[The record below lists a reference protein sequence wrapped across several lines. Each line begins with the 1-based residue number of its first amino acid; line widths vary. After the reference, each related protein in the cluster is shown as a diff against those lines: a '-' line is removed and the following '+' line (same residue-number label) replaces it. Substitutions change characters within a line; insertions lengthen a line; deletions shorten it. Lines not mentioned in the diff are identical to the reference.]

1 MSPLLRK
8 PPGASRPMA
17 RRASANGLTRPGDL
31 GQAPETPAS
40 GDYADFLRHA
50 IAQQTQGMASHRI
63 GGERVWLKKA
73 GPRHSR
79 FRYQL
84 LAVIARTL
92 RLDVLTPV
100 PNLGGEAA
108 IQTESRRL
116 RALAESGLRV
126 PRVLAQSPEGLLI
139 SDLGQDGRGAIVF
152 NEKLEQ
158 AAAIGPVALLATWR
172 DGLAAI
178 AAVHARG
185 AYLSQAFS
193 RNLMLCPDG
202 VIGFIDFEDD
212 PGETL
217 SIAECQARDWL
228 SYLHSTA
235 LPLRASKP
243 EGAGEA
249 WRTLLA
255 DADPA
260 VRERIAL
267 AARRMRWLRN
277 LPKHRRWGRDTQRV
291 RAVARLLA
299 QWYPA

>member
-1 MSPLLRK
+1 MNPLRRPRSPQ
-8 PPGASRPMA
+8 A
-17 RRASANGLTRPGDL
+17 RRGPAS
-31 GQAPETPAS
+31 TPAAL
-40 GDYADFLRHA
+40 GAQPEPAPGHEDYAAFLRRMLP
-50 IAQQTQGMASHRI
+50 QQASGVAPHRI
-63 GGERVWLKKA
+63 GSERVWLKKA

-84 LAVIARTL
+84 LALIARTL
-92 RLDVLTPV
+92 RLDMLTPV

-108 IQTESRRL
+108 IATESRRL

-126 PRVLAQSPEGLLI
+126 PRVLAQVPEGLLI
-139 SDLGQDGRGAIVF
+139 SDLGQDGRPATVF
-152 NEKLEQ
+152 NERLEQ
-158 AAAIGPVALLATWR
+158 AVASGPVALLAAWR
-172 DGLAAI
+172 EGLRAI

-185 AYLSQAFS
+185 AYLSQAFA
-193 RNLMLCPDG
+193 RNLMHCPDG

-243 EGAGEA
+243 DGAGEA
-249 WRTLLA
+249 WRDTLA
-255 DADPA
+255 QADPA

-267 AARRMRWLRN
+267 AARRVRWLRN
-277 LPKHRRWGRDTQRV
+277 LPAHRRWGRDTQRV
-291 RAVARLLA
+291 RAVARLLGR
-299 QWYPA
+299 WHLPPAR

>member
-1 MSPLLRK
+1 MNPLRR
-8 PPGASRPMA
+8 PGHSAA
-17 RRASANGLTRPGDL
+17 RRGPGSAPATL
-31 GQAPETPAS
+31 GGTETPPAHE
-40 GDYADFLRHA
+40 DYAAFLRRMLP
-50 IAQQTQGMASHRI
+50 QQKPGVASHRI

-79 FRYQL
+79 FRYRL
-84 LAVIARTL
+84 LALIARTL
-92 RLDVLTPV
+92 RLDMLTPV

-108 IQTESRRL
+108 IATESRRL

-126 PRVLAQSPEGLLI
+126 PRVLAQTPEGLLI
-139 SDLGQDGRGAIVF
+139 SDLGQDGRAATVF
-152 NEKLEQ
+152 NERLEQ
-158 AAAIGPVALLATWR
+158 AVACGPVALLAAWHE
-172 DGLAAI
+172 GLAAI

-185 AYLSQAFS
+185 AYLSQAFA
-193 RNLMLCPDG
+193 RNLMHCPDG

-217 SIAECQARDWL
+217 SIPECQARDWL

-249 WRTLLA
+249 WRAVLA
-255 DADPA
+255 QADPA

-267 AARRMRWLRN
+267 AARRVRWLRN
-277 LPKHRRWGRDTQRV
+277 LPKGRRWGRDTQRV
-291 RAVARLLA
+291 RAVARLLG
-299 QWYPA
+299 QWYPE